1 MINGLNS
8 ASFYDSLSNYS
19 LYNNTDDNLYTNPY
33 TNIQSEIANPVETG
47 DLFAENQSLFDITD
61 FESTSVAEMQESVEE
76 FETSIN
82 DLNENITELQDSF
95 ASADN
100 TAVIEDTE
108 AVISSYNSTLENLQ
122 ESSNYNSIEAAADL
136 SESARLAE
144 EELNSIGIELGESG
158 ELSLNEEEFNESLE
172 NNRDQVNSVLASES
186 GFLSELSQKVSNLEE
201 EPPTS
206 FMDFGSEMTL
216 YSAGD
221 SYQNLL
227 ENGLIVDL
235 YS

>member
-1 MINGLNS
+1 MINALNS
-8 ASFYDSLSNYS
+8 ASFYDSLNNYS

-33 TNIQSEIANPVETG
+33 TNIQSEITNPVETG
-47 DLFAENQSLFDITD
+47 DLFAEDQSLFDIAD
-61 FESTSVAEMQESVEE
+61 FDSASTAEMQESVEE

-82 DLNENITELQDSF
+82 DLSENITELQDSF
-95 ASADN
+95 ASAESA
-100 TAVIEDTE
+100 AVVEDAE

-122 ESSNYNSIEAAADL
+122 ESSNYNSLEAAADL
-136 SESARLAE
+136 SESASLAE
-144 EELNSIGIELGESG
+144 EELNSIGIELGEFG
-158 ELSLNEEEFNESLE
+158 ELSLNEEEFNEALE

-201 EPPTS
+201 EPPSS
-206 FMDFGSEMTL
+206 FMDFGSEITL
-216 YSAGD
+216 YSADD

-227 ENGLIVDL
+227 ENGMIVDL